1 MAGFLTEMCSM
12 LGVPFKCSTWQAKLA
27 MKAIDKNS
35 NNVADVD
42 ELYRIFLKAQ
52 GIITGEE
59 VK

>member
-12 LGVPFKCSTWQAKLA
+12 LGAPFKCSTWQAKLA

-35 NNVADVD
+35 NDVADVD
-42 ELYRIFLKAQ
+42 ELYYIFLKAQ

>member
-1 MAGFLTEMCSM
+1 M

-35 NNVADVD
+35 NSVADID
-42 ELYRIFLKAQ
+42 ELYHIFLKAQ

>member
-1 MAGFLTEMCSM
+1 MCSM
-12 LGVPFKCSTWQAKLA
+12 LGAPFKCSTWQAKLA

-35 NNVADVD
+35 NKVADVD
-42 ELYRIFLKAQ
+42 ELYYIFLKAQ

>member
-1 MAGFLTEMCSM
+1 MCSM
-12 LGVPFKCSTWQAKLA
+12 LGVPLKCSTWQAKLA

-59 VK
+59 VKE